1 MHSDKLIMNYLQ
13 ISETDILTNCQIFV
27 AEIIPRINRLS
38 SAIIT
43 IMQMMH
49 LWKVCFDVYYYVV
62 VVIVVVHRNV
72 QIIDNL

>member
-1 MHSDKLIMNYLQ
+1 MNYLQ
-13 ISETDILTNCQIFV
+13 ISETDILTNCQIFMV
-27 AEIIPRINRLS
+27 VNTPRMHRFAS
-38 SAIIT
+38 VIIT

-72 QIIDNL
+72 QFIGNL